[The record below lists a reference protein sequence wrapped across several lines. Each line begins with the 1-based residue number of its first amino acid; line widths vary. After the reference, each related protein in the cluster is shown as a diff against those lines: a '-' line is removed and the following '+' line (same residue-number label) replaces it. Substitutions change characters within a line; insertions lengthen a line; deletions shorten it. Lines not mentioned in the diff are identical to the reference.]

1 MISPILIFNRHDKAT
16 YICVAHHLSALVG
29 HTMPFRPLTNCN
41 WIFQLK
47 LLDWQISYT
56 FATMRLNGQLL
67 FTSVPTITY
76 VQHIHVSVCIILKKS
91 KSCIWGTFSKKYVYF
106 SFLTSLKQM
115 LFHLWSVRASHFLY
129 LSMNI
134 FNIVSIFNNI
144 SSRFHIILER

>member
-1 MISPILIFNRHDKAT
+1 MIGLELLSLPLHQNKKNRTEWFLQYWSLIDMTRQP

-67 FTSVPTITY
+67 FTSVPTITC
-76 VQHIHVSVCIILKKS
+76 VQHIHVPVCIILKKS
-91 KSCIWGTFSKKYVYF
+91 KICIWGTFSKKYVDLPF
-106 SFLTSLKQM
+106 LNFPKTNAVSFMVGQ
-115 LFHLWSVRASHFLY
+115 R
-129 LSMNI
+129 
-134 FNIVSIFNNI
+134 
-144 SSRFHIILER
+144 